1 MCVFVSLKEKKRGKK
16 ALFRTNIPFFTLFNI
31 SHTKIGFYTYLKRKK
46 KRKRDL
52 DTVELKVYLKLSS

>member
-1 MCVFVSLKEKKRGKK
+1 MFVSLKEKKRGKK
-16 ALFRTNIPFFTLFNI
+16 ALFRTNIPFFSLFNI
-31 SHTKIGFYTYLKRKK
+31 SHTKIGFYTYLKKKKK